1 MNRGQKP
8 YFHSTVESSLN
19 SAVNRVWK
27 LCKSRGIREARPN
40 DTFTS
45 AK

>member
-1 MNRGQKP
+1 MNRGSEP
-8 YFHSTVESSLN
+8 YFHSAAKSSLN

-27 LCKSRGIREARPN
+27 LCKSRWIREARPN

-45 AK
+45 DK